1 MNRLSQVDVQ
11 RINEVP
17 TWDIDWSSMFVK
29 DCKLLEDSVK
39 YNKTP
44 VTSSKPKGVSDKFS
58 FLFPD

>member
-44 VTSSKPKGVSDKFS
+44 VTSSKLKGVSDKFS
-58 FLFPD
+58 FLLPD